1 MVVMAPS
8 DGKAL
13 YDAAE
18 ALADAAG
25 VPFVPGRS
33 GHGWEL
39 LVDPVAGAVT
49 RIGRR
54 LIDGRDGL
62 LSVGDGP
69 GAAPRQSDLAWACR
83 VCQDVPVAP
92 AGRRGTAHLDF

>member
-1 MVVMAPS
+1 MAPS
-8 DGKAL
+8 DGQAA

-25 VPFVPGRS
+25 VPFVAGRS

-39 LVDPVAGAVT
+39 LVDPVDGSVT

-54 LIDGRDGL
+54 LMALATGRWRCEADDSAPPPFRFGVGVPS
-62 LSVGDGP
+62 LSRCSGCSGGSP
-69 GAAPRQSDLAWACR
+69 GH
-83 VCQDVPVAP
+83 
-92 AGRRGTAHLDF
+92 GTP